1 MFFFIIFFFVID
13 EWTRR
18 FFRFGFIKFVDLF
31 FMEGVE
37 ERLMEIRGREDLI
50 FLIVLFVFCKKDIKW

>member
-1 MFFFIIFFFVID
+1 M
-13 EWTRR
+13 RR

-37 ERLMEIRGREDLI
+37 ERRMEIRGREDLI